1 MACIH
6 FKQLNRYC
14 TNSVIPDSGPANQLD
29 FAAIVSRARLP
40 AGGELHR
47 FDAGNRAGP
56 MSEKRQGRRQSLAHA
71 ATIARLE
78 DSTHVAD
85 CMVRDVSAGGARLL
99 VKDPETLPRSFLLL
113 ISQSGNV
120 SRRCEVVWTRHN
132 QVGVRFLAPRRS

>member
-6 FKQLNRYC
+6 FQQLNRYC
-14 TNSVIPDSGPANQLD
+14 TNSDIPDSGPANQPD
-29 FAAIVSRARLP
+29 FPAFVSRTQLP
-40 AGGELHR
+40 ARVESHR

-56 MSEKRQGRRQSLAHA
+56 MSEKRQGRRQPLAHA

-78 DSTHVAD
+78 DSQHVAD

-99 VKDPETLPRSFLLL
+99 VKDPGALPRSFLLL

>member
-1 MACIH
+1 LFAG
-6 FKQLNRYC
+6 
-14 TNSVIPDSGPANQLD
+14 PDY
-29 FAAIVSRARLP
+29 RLG
-40 AGGELHR
+40 AESHR

-99 VKDPETLPRSFLLL
+99 VKDPGALPRSFLLL

-132 QVGVRFLAPRRS
+132 QVGVRFVAPRRP